1 MKPRDIKIIQSVLEV
16 IKEPI
21 KVTEIY
27 HKAKELF
34 EKGEITNMFDCGGET
49 PHQSVS
55 SYIYTALNKGEEL
68 PFLKAQEKPVL
79 IALKD
84 APKEPVLSAEK
95 ISTPSVKIAHERDL
109 HPFLTYMA
117 INNENLKCYTKTIF
131 HEESSKS
138 IKGMDRWLYPDMVG
152 VRFLHAE
159 WSNENLIA
167 FSKKFDTL
175 PVKLVSFELKKEISV
190 HNCRE
195 CYFQAISN
203 SSWAN
208 EGYLVGHHV
217 DTHNLKLMDLLK
229 RLHASFGIG
238 VIDLRTNEDKSAI
251 LLNAKYKEKIDY
263 TMAQE
268 LSDKNK
274 KFSGFLK
281 SVVDY
286 DPDFPNRYK
295 DEFDEV
301 KKKEEL
307 YPITHNFLFKNA
319 LSGFVRAFQKP
330 QIKR

>member
-1 MKPRDIKIIQSVLEV
+1 MKPRDIQIIQSVLEA

-27 HKAKELF
+27 DKAKELF
-34 EKGEITNMFDCGGET
+34 EEGKIENMFDYGGNT
-49 PHQSVS
+49 PDQSVS
-55 SYIYTALNKGEEL
+55 ASIYTALNKGEEL
-68 PFLKAQEKPVL
+68 PFKKVREKPTL
-79 IALKD
+79 IALKG
-84 APKEPVLSAEK
+84 AAKELVLNAEK
-95 ISTPSVKIAHERDL
+95 PSVPSVKIAHERDL

-117 INNENLKCYTKTIF
+117 FGNENLKCYTKTIF

-159 WSNENLIA
+159 LSNENLIA

-175 PVKLVSFELKKEISV
+175 PVKLVSFELKREISV
-190 HNCRE
+190 NNCRE

-208 EGYLVGHHV
+208 EGYLVGHHIN
-217 DTHNLKLMDLLK
+217 THDLKLMDLLK

-238 VIDLRTNEDKSAI
+238 VIDLRTDEDKSAI

-263 TMAQE
+263 TVALE
-268 LSDKNK
+268 LSDKNE
-274 KFSGFLK
+274 KFSAFLK

-286 DPDFPNRYK
+286 DPNHQHRYK

-307 YPITHNFLFKNA
+307 YPNPS
-319 LSGFVRAFQKP
+319 LSF
-330 QIKR
+330 

>member
-1 MKPRDIKIIQSVLEV
+1 MKPQDIEIVQSVLE
-16 IKEPI
+16 ITGPI
-21 KVTEIY
+21 SPTEVY
-27 HKAKELF
+27 YKAKELF
-34 EKGEITNMFDCGGET
+34 EKGEITKMFDYRGNT
-49 PHQSVS
+49 PDRSVS
-55 SYIYTALNKGEEL
+55 AFIYTALNKGEEL

-84 APKEPVLSAEK
+84 AAKEPVLNIEK
-95 ISTPSVKIAHERDL
+95 ISAPSTKIVHERDL

-117 INNENLKCYTKTIF
+117 YYNENLKCYTKTIF
-131 HEESSKS
+131 HEESLKS
-138 IKGMDRWLYPDMVG
+138 PKGMDRWLYPDMVG

-159 WSNENLIA
+159 LSNENLIA

-190 HNCRE
+190 NNCRE

-203 SSWAN
+203 SSN
-208 EGYLVGHHV
+208 EGYLVGRHI
-217 DTHNLKLMDLLK
+217 DTHNPQLMDLLK

-263 TMAQE
+263 TVALE
-268 LSDKNK
+268 LSEKNP

-307 YPITHNFLFKNA
+307 YPNSS
-319 LSGFVRAFQKP
+319 LSF
-330 QIKR
+330 

>member
-1 MKPRDIKIIQSVLEV
+1 MKGICTL
-16 IKEPI
+16 
-21 KVTEIY
+21 
-27 HKAKELF
+27 
-34 EKGEITNMFDCGGET
+34 
-49 PHQSVS
+49 
-55 SYIYTALNKGEEL
+55 
-68 PFLKAQEKPVL
+68 
-79 IALKD
+79 
-84 APKEPVLSAEK
+84 
-95 ISTPSVKIAHERDL
+95 
-109 HPFLTYMA
+109 FLTYMA

-159 WSNENLIA
+159 WSDENLIA

-208 EGYLVGHHV
+208 EGYLVGRHI
-217 DTHNLKLMDLLK
+217 DTHNPQLMDLLK

-238 VIDLRTNEDKSAI
+238 VIDLRTDEDKSAI

-263 TMAQE
+263 TVASE
-268 LSDKNK
+268 LSAKNE

-286 DPDFPNRYK
+286 DPKTQHRYK
-295 DEFDEV
+295 DEFDEI

-307 YPITHNFLFKNA
+307 YPNPS
-319 LSGFVRAFQKP
+319 LSF
-330 QIKR
+330 

>member
-1 MKPRDIKIIQSVLEV
+1 MKPQHIEIIQSVLEI

-27 HKAKELF
+27 DKAKELF
-34 EKGEITNMFDCGGET
+34 EEGKIENMFDCGGNT
-49 PHQSVS
+49 PESSVS
-55 SYIYTALNKGEEL
+55 AYIYTALNKGEEL
-68 PFLKAQEKPVL
+68 PFYKAQEKPVL
-79 IALKD
+79 IALKG
-84 APKEPVLSAEK
+84 AAKELVLNAENP
-95 ISTPSVKIAHERDL
+95 SVPSVKIAHERDL

-131 HEESSKS
+131 HEGSLKS
-138 IKGMDRWLYPDMVG
+138 PKGMDRWLYPDMVG

-159 WSNENLIA
+159 LSNENLIA

-190 HNCRE
+190 NNCRE

-208 EGYLVGHHV
+208 EGYLVGHHI
-217 DTHNLKLMDLLK
+217 DTHNPQLMDLLK

-263 TMAQE
+263 TIAQE

-286 DPDFPNRYK
+286 EPANSHRYK
-295 DEFDEV
+295 NEFDEV

-307 YPITHNFLFKNA
+307 YPNPS
-319 LSGFVRAFQKP
+319 LSF
-330 QIKR
+330 

>member
-1 MKPRDIKIIQSVLEV
+1 MRDIEIVQSVLEI

-27 HKAKELF
+27 DKAKELF
-34 EKGEITNMFDCGGET
+34 EKGEITNMFDYGGNT

-55 SYIYTALNKGEEL
+55 ASIYTALNKGEEL
-68 PFLKAQEKPVL
+68 PFKKVQEKPVL
-79 IALKD
+79 IALK
-84 APKEPVLSAEK
+84 SATNELGLNAQK
-95 ISTPSVKIAHERDL
+95 PSAPSVKIAHERDL

-117 INNENLKCYTKTIF
+117 FHNENLKCYTKTIF

-138 IKGMDRWLYPDMVG
+138 PKGMDRWLYPDMVG
-152 VRFLHAE
+152 VRFFHAE

-203 SSWAN
+203 SSN
-208 EGYLVGHHV
+208 EGYLVGRHI
-217 DTHNLKLMDLLK
+217 DTHNPQLMDLLK

-263 TMAQE
+263 TVALE
-268 LSDKNK
+268 LSAKNE

-286 DPDFPNRYK
+286 DPNHPQRYK

-307 YPITHNFLFKNA
+307 YPNPS
-319 LSGFVRAFQKP
+319 LSF
-330 QIKR
+330 

>member
-1 MKPRDIKIIQSVLEV
+1 MKPRDIEIVQSVLE
-16 IKEPI
+16 ITGSI

-27 HKAKELF
+27 NKAKELF
-34 EKGEITNMFDCGGET
+34 EEKKIEKMFDYGGNT
-49 PHQSVS
+49 PDQSVGAI
-55 SYIYTALNKGEEL
+55 IYTALNKGEDL
-68 PFLKAQEKPVL
+68 PFFKAQERPAL
-79 IALKD
+79 IALKST
-84 APKEPVLSAEK
+84 AKEEVLNAEK
-95 ISTPSVKIAHERDL
+95 SSVPSAKIAHERDL

-117 INNENLKCYTKTIF
+117 FNNENLKCYTKTIF

-138 IKGMDRWLYPDMVG
+138 PKGMDRWLYPDMVG

-159 WSNENLIA
+159 WSHENLIA

-190 HNCRE
+190 SNCRE
-195 CYFQAISN
+195 FYFQAISN

-208 EGYLVGHHV
+208 EGYLVGHHI
-217 DTHNLKLMDLLK
+217 DTHNPKLMDLLK

-263 TMAQE
+263 TVASE
-268 LSDKNK
+268 LSEKNQ

-286 DPDFPNRYK
+286 DPNHQNRYK
-295 DEFDEV
+295 DEFDEI

-307 YPITHNFLFKNA
+307 YPN
-319 LSGFVRAFQKP
+319 S
-330 QIKR
+330 

>member
-1 MKPRDIKIIQSVLEV
+1 MKPQDVEIVQSVLE
-16 IKEPI
+16 ITGPI
-21 KVTEIY
+21 SPTGVY
-27 HKAKELF
+27 DKAKELF
-34 EKGEITNMFDCGGET
+34 EKGEITKMFDYGGNT
-49 PHQSVS
+49 PQQSVS
-55 SYIYTALNKGEEL
+55 ASIYTALNKGEEL
-68 PFLKAQEKPVL
+68 PFLKTQEKPVL
-79 IALKD
+79 IALKG
-84 APKEPVLSAEK
+84 AAKEPVLNAQKPSAPSAK
-95 ISTPSVKIAHERDL
+95 IVHNKIVHERDL

-117 INNENLKCYTKTIF
+117 YYNENLKCYTKTIF
-131 HEESSKS
+131 HEESLKS
-138 IKGMDRWLYPDMVG
+138 PKGMDRWLYPDMVG

-175 PVKLVSFELKKEISV
+175 PVKLMSFELKKEISV

-203 SSWAN
+203 SSN
-208 EGYLVGHHV
+208 EGYLVGHHI
-217 DTHNLKLMDLLK
+217 DTHNSKLMDLLK

-268 LSDKNK
+268 LSAKNE

-286 DPDFPNRYK
+286 DPKTQHRYK

-307 YPITHNFLFKNA
+307 YPNPS
-319 LSGFVRAFQKP
+319 LSF
-330 QIKR
+330 

>member
-1 MKPRDIKIIQSVLEV
+1 MKPQDIEIVQSVLE
-16 IKEPI
+16 ITGPI
-21 KVTEIY
+21 SPTEVY
-27 HKAKELF
+27 DKAKELF
-34 EKGEITNMFDCGGET
+34 ERGEIANMFDCGGKT

-55 SYIYTALNKGEEL
+55 AFIYTALNKGEEL
-68 PFLKAQEKPVL
+68 PFLKTQEKPAL
-79 IALKD
+79 IALKST
-84 APKEPVLSAEK
+84 AKELVLSAEK

-117 INNENLKCYTKTIF
+117 FYNENLKCYTKTIF
-131 HEESSKS
+131 HEESLKS
-138 IKGMDRWLYPDMVG
+138 PKGMDRWLYPDMVG

-208 EGYLVGHHV
+208 EGYLVGRHI
-217 DTHNLKLMDLLK
+217 DTHNPQLMDLLK

-238 VIDLRTNEDKSAI
+238 VIDLRIDEDKSAI

-263 TMAQE
+263 TVASE
-268 LSDKNK
+268 LSAKNE

-286 DPDFPNRYK
+286 DPNHQHRYK

-307 YPITHNFLFKNA
+307 YPNPS
-319 LSGFVRAFQKP
+319 LSF
-330 QIKR
+330 

>member
-1 MKPRDIKIIQSVLEV
+1 MKPQDIEIVQSVLE
-16 IKEPI
+16 ITGSISP
-21 KVTEIY
+21 TEVY
-27 HKAKELF
+27 DKAKELF
-34 EKGEITNMFDCGGET
+34 EKGEITKMFDYGGNT
-49 PHQSVS
+49 PDRSVS
-55 SYIYTALNKGEEL
+55 AFIYTALNKGEEL
-68 PFLKAQEKPVL
+68 PFFKVQEKPAL

-84 APKEPVLSAEK
+84 AAKESVLSTEK
-95 ISTPSVKIAHERDL
+95 ISAPSVKIAHNKIMHERDL

-117 INNENLKCYTKTIF
+117 IHNENLKCYTKTIF
-131 HEESSKS
+131 HEESVKS
-138 IKGMDRWLYPDMVG
+138 PKGMDRWLYPDMVG

-159 WSNENLIA
+159 LSNENLIA

-175 PVKLVSFELKKEISV
+175 PIKLVSFELKKEISV
-190 HNCRE
+190 NNCRE

-208 EGYLVGHHV
+208 EGYLVGRHI
-217 DTHNLKLMDLLK
+217 DTHNPQLMDLLK

-238 VIDLRTNEDKSAI
+238 VIDLRTDEDKSAI

-263 TMAQE
+263 TVALE
-268 LSDKNK
+268 LSDKNP

-307 YPITHNFLFKNA
+307 YPN
-319 LSGFVRAFQKP
+319 S
-330 QIKR
+330 

>member
-1 MKPRDIKIIQSVLEV
+1 MKPQDIEIVQSVLE
-16 IKEPI
+16 ITGPI
-21 KVTEIY
+21 SPTEVY
-27 HKAKELF
+27 DKAKELF
-34 EKGEITNMFDCGGET
+34 EKGEIAKMFDCGGNT
-49 PHQSVS
+49 PDRSVS
-55 SYIYTALNKGEEL
+55 AFIYTALNKGEEL
-68 PFLKAQEKPVL
+68 PFKKVQEKPVL
-79 IALKD
+79 IALKS
-84 APKEPVLSAEK
+84 AAKEPVLNAQKSS
-95 ISTPSVKIAHERDL
+95 IPGVKIAHERDL

-131 HEESSKS
+131 HEESLKS
-138 IKGMDRWLYPDMVG
+138 SKGMDRWLYPDMVG

-203 SSWAN
+203 SSN
-208 EGYLVGHHV
+208 EGYLVGRHI
-217 DTHNLKLMDLLK
+217 DTHNSKLMDLLK

-238 VIDLRTNEDKSAI
+238 VIDLRTDEDKSAI

-263 TMAQE
+263 TVASE
-268 LSDKNK
+268 LSAKNE

-286 DPDFPNRYK
+286 DPAHSYRYK

-307 YPITHNFLFKNA
+307 YPNPS
-319 LSGFVRAFQKP
+319 LSF
-330 QIKR
+330 

>member
-1 MKPRDIKIIQSVLEV
+1 MKPQDIEIVQSVLE
-16 IKEPI
+16 ITGPI
-21 KVTEIY
+21 SPTEVY
-27 HKAKELF
+27 DKAKELF
-34 EKGEITNMFDCGGET
+34 EKGEITKMFDCGGKT

-55 SYIYTALNKGEEL
+55 SCIYTALSKGEEL
-68 PFLKAQEKPVL
+68 PFLKTQEKPVL
-79 IALKD
+79 IALKS
-84 APKEPVLSAEK
+84 AMNEPVLNTQKPSAPNAK
-95 ISTPSVKIAHERDL
+95 IAHNKIAHERDL

-117 INNENLKCYTKTIF
+117 IHSENLKCYTKTIF

-138 IKGMDRWLYPDMVG
+138 PKGMDRWLYPDMVG

-190 HNCRE
+190 NNCRE

-203 SSWAN
+203 SSN
-208 EGYLVGHHV
+208 EGYLVGRHIN
-217 DTHNLKLMDLLK
+217 TQNTELMDLLK

-263 TMAQE
+263 TVALE
-268 LSDKNK
+268 LSAKNE

-281 SVVDY
+281 SDY
-286 DPDFPNRYK
+286 DPNYPHRYK

-307 YPITHNFLFKNA
+307 YPS
-319 LSGFVRAFQKP
+319 LSLSF
-330 QIKR
+330 

>member
-1 MKPRDIKIIQSVLEV
+1 MKPRDIEIIQSVLEA

-27 HKAKELF
+27 DKAKELF
-34 EKGEITNMFDCGGET
+34 EEGKIENMFDYGGNT
-49 PHQSVS
+49 PDQSVS
-55 SYIYTALNKGEEL
+55 ASIYTALNKGEEL
-68 PFLKAQEKPVL
+68 PFCKAQEKPVL
-79 IALKD
+79 IALKG
-84 APKEPVLSAEK
+84 ATKELGLNAEK
-95 ISTPSVKIAHERDL
+95 PSAPSVKIAHERDL

-138 IKGMDRWLYPDMVG
+138 IKGTDRWLYPDMVG

-159 WSNENLIA
+159 LSNENLIA

-175 PVKLVSFELKKEISV
+175 PIKLVSFELKREISV
-190 HNCRE
+190 NNCRE

-208 EGYLVGHHV
+208 EGYLVGHHIN
-217 DTHNLKLMDLLK
+217 THDSKLMDLLK

-238 VIDLRTNEDKSAI
+238 VIDLRTDEDKSAI

-263 TMAQE
+263 TVALE
-268 LSDKNK
+268 LSDKNP
-274 KFSGFLK
+274 KFNAFLK

-286 DPDFPNRYK
+286 DPKTPERFKN
-295 DEFDEV
+295 EFDGI

-307 YPITHNFLFKNA
+307 YPNPS
-319 LSGFVRAFQKP
+319 LSF
-330 QIKR
+330 

>member
-1 MKPRDIKIIQSVLEV
+1 MKPQDVEIVQSVLE
-16 IKEPI
+16 ITGPI
-21 KVTEIY
+21 KVTEVY
-27 HKAKELF
+27 DKAKELF
-34 EKGEITNMFDCGGET
+34 EKGEITNMFDYGGNT
-49 PHQSVS
+49 PDRSVS
-55 SYIYTALNKGEEL
+55 AFIYTALSKGEEV

-84 APKEPVLSAEK
+84 AAKEPVLNIEKPSA
-95 ISTPSVKIAHERDL
+95 PSVKIAHERDL

-117 INNENLKCYTKTIF
+117 IHNENLKCYTKTIF
-131 HEESSKS
+131 HEESVKS
-138 IKGMDRWLYPDMVG
+138 PKGMDRWLYPDMVG

-159 WSNENLIA
+159 LSNENLIA

-190 HNCRE
+190 NNCRE

-208 EGYLVGHHV
+208 EGYLVGRHI
-217 DTHNLKLMDLLK
+217 DTHNPQLMDLLK

-238 VIDLRTNEDKSAI
+238 VIDLRTDEDKSAI

-263 TMAQE
+263 TVALE
-268 LSDKNK
+268 LSDKNP

-295 DEFDEV
+295 DEFDEI

-307 YPITHNFLFKNA
+307 YPNPS
-319 LSGFVRAFQKP
+319 LSF
-330 QIKR
+330 

>member
-1 MKPRDIKIIQSVLEV
+1 MKPRDIGIIQSVLEA

-34 EKGEITNMFDCGGET
+34 EKGEIESMFDYGGKT

-68 PFLKAQEKPVL
+68 PFLKAREKPTL
-79 IALKD
+79 IALKG
-84 APKEPVLSAEK
+84 AAKELGLNAQK
-95 ISTPSVKIAHERDL
+95 ISAPSAKIAHERDL

-131 HEESSKS
+131 HEESLKS

-203 SSWAN
+203 SSN
-208 EGYLVGHHV
+208 EGYLVGRHI
-217 DTHNLKLMDLLK
+217 DTHNPQLMDLLK

-238 VIDLRTNEDKSAI
+238 VIDLRTDENKSAI

-263 TMAQE
+263 TVASE

-286 DPDFPNRYK
+286 DPNHPQRYK

-307 YPITHNFLFKNA
+307 YPN
-319 LSGFVRAFQKP
+319 P
-330 QIKR
+330 

>member
-1 MKPRDIKIIQSVLEV
+1 MKPQDIEIIQSVLE
-16 IKEPI
+16 ITGPI
-21 KVTEIY
+21 SPTEVY
-27 HKAKELF
+27 DKAKELF
-34 EKGEITNMFDCGGET
+34 EKGEIENMFDYGGNT

-55 SYIYTALNKGEEL
+55 SLIYTALKKGEEL
-68 PFLKAQEKPVL
+68 PFFKVQEKPVL
-79 IALKD
+79 IALKG
-84 APKEPVLSAEK
+84 AANESVLNTQKPSA
-95 ISTPSVKIAHERDL
+95 PSVKIVHDKIAHERGL

-117 INNENLKCYTKTIF
+117 IHNENLKCYTKTIF
-131 HEESSKS
+131 HEESVKS
-138 IKGMDRWLYPDMVG
+138 PKGMDRWLYPDMVG

-175 PVKLVSFELKKEISV
+175 PIKLVSFELKKEISV

-195 CYFQAISN
+195 YYFQAISN

-208 EGYLVGHHV
+208 EGYLVGRHI
-217 DTHNLKLMDLLK
+217 DTHNPQLMDLLK

-238 VIDLRTNEDKSAI
+238 VIDLRTDEDKSAI

-263 TMAQE
+263 TMTQE
-268 LSDKNK
+268 LSAKNE

-281 SVVDY
+281 SFVDY
-286 DPDFPNRYK
+286 DPNHQHRYK

-307 YPITHNFLFKNA
+307 YPNSS
-319 LSGFVRAFQKP
+319 LSF
-330 QIKR
+330 

>member
-1 MKPRDIKIIQSVLEV
+1 MKPRDIEIVQSVLE
-16 IKEPI
+16 ITGPI
-21 KVTEIY
+21 KPTEVY
-27 HKAKELF
+27 DKAKELF
-34 EKGEITNMFDCGGET
+34 EKGEIANMFDCGGET

-68 PFLKAQEKPVL
+68 PFWKVQEKPAL
-79 IALKD
+79 IALKGTMN
-84 APKEPVLSAEK
+84 EPVLNTQKPSAPNAK
-95 ISTPSVKIAHERDL
+95 IVHNKIMHERDL

-131 HEESSKS
+131 HEESLKS
-138 IKGMDRWLYPDMVG
+138 PKGMDRWLYPDMVG

-159 WSNENLIA
+159 LSNENLIA

-175 PVKLVSFELKKEISV
+175 PVKLMSFELKKEISV

-203 SSWAN
+203 SSN
-208 EGYLVGHHV
+208 EGYLVGRHI
-217 DTHNLKLMDLLK
+217 DTHNPQLMDLLK

-238 VIDLRTNEDKSAI
+238 VIDLRTDEDKSAI
-251 LLNAKYKEKIDY
+251 LLNAKYKEEIDY
-263 TMAQE
+263 TVALE
-268 LSDKNK
+268 LSDKNE
-274 KFSGFLK
+274 KFRGFLK

-286 DPDFPNRYK
+286 DPNHPQRYK

-307 YPITHNFLFKNA
+307 YPN
-319 LSGFVRAFQKP
+319 S
-330 QIKR
+330 

>member
-1 MKPRDIKIIQSVLEV
+1 MKPQDIEIVQSVLEA

-27 HKAKELF
+27 DKAKELF

-55 SYIYTALNKGEEL
+55 SYIYTALNKGEEV

-84 APKEPVLSAEK
+84 VAKEPVLNTEK
-95 ISTPSVKIAHERDL
+95 ISVSSAKIAHNKIMHEIMHERDL

-117 INNENLKCYTKTIF
+117 IHNENLKCYTKTIF
-131 HEESSKS
+131 HEESVKS
-138 IKGMDRWLYPDMVG
+138 PKGMDRWLYPDMVG

-159 WSNENLIA
+159 LSNENLIA

-190 HNCRE
+190 NNCRE

-208 EGYLVGHHV
+208 EGYLVGRHI
-217 DTHNLKLMDLLK
+217 DTHNPQLMDLLK

-238 VIDLRTNEDKSAI
+238 VIDLRTDEDKSAI

-263 TMAQE
+263 TVASE
-268 LSDKNK
+268 LSDKNP

-281 SVVDY
+281 SVEDY
-286 DPDFPNRYK
+286 DPNYQHRYK
-295 DEFDEV
+295 DEFDEI

-307 YPITHNFLFKNA
+307 YPNPS
-319 LSGFVRAFQKP
+319 LSF
-330 QIKR
+330 

>member
-1 MKPRDIKIIQSVLEV
+1 MKPQDIEIVQGVLE
-16 IKEPI
+16 ITGPI

-27 HKAKELF
+27 DKAKELF
-34 EKGEITNMFDCGGET
+34 EKGEITNMFDYGGNT

-55 SYIYTALNKGEEL
+55 ASIYTALKNGEEL
-68 PFLKAQEKPVL
+68 PFLKVQEEPVL
-79 IALKD
+79 IALKS
-84 APKEPVLSAEK
+84 AAKEPGLNIEK
-95 ISTPSVKIAHERDL
+95 ISAPSVKIAHNKIMHERDL

-117 INNENLKCYTKTIF
+117 FHNENLKCYTKTIF
-131 HEESSKS
+131 HEESLKS
-138 IKGMDRWLYPDMVG
+138 PKGMDRWLYPDMVG

-159 WSNENLIA
+159 LSNENLIA

-175 PVKLVSFELKKEISV
+175 PIKLVSFELKKEISV
-190 HNCRE
+190 NNCRE

-208 EGYLVGHHV
+208 EGYLVGRHI
-217 DTHNLKLMDLLK
+217 DTHNSKLMDLLK

-238 VIDLRTNEDKSAI
+238 VIDLRTDEDKSTI

-263 TMAQE
+263 TVALE
-268 LSDKNK
+268 LSDKNE

-281 SVVDY
+281 SDY
-286 DPDFPNRYK
+286 DPNYQHRYK

-307 YPITHNFLFKNA
+307 YPN
-319 LSGFVRAFQKP
+319 P
-330 QIKR
+330 

>member
-1 MKPRDIKIIQSVLEV
+1 MKPRDIEIVQSVLEA

-27 HKAKELF
+27 DKAKELF

-68 PFLKAQEKPVL
+68 PFFKVQEKPAL
-79 IALKD
+79 IALKS
-84 APKEPVLSAEK
+84 AAKEPVLNTQKPSA
-95 ISTPSVKIAHERDL
+95 PNVKIAHNKIVHERDL

-175 PVKLVSFELKKEISV
+175 PIKLVSFELKKEISV
-190 HNCRE
+190 NNCRE

-203 SSWAN
+203 SSN
-208 EGYLVGHHV
+208 EGYLVGRNIN
-217 DTHNLKLMDLLK
+217 THNPQLMDLLK

-238 VIDLRTNEDKSAI
+238 VIDLRTDEDKSAI

-263 TMAQE
+263 TVALE
-268 LSDKNK
+268 LSEKNEE
-274 KFSGFLK
+274 FSGFLK

-286 DPDFPNRYK
+286 DPNYQHRYK
-295 DEFDEV
+295 DEFDEI

-307 YPITHNFLFKNA
+307 YPNPS
-319 LSGFVRAFQKP
+319 LSF
-330 QIKR
+330 

>member
-1 MKPRDIKIIQSVLEV
+1 MKPQDIGIIQSVLEI

-34 EKGEITNMFDCGGET
+34 EKGEIENMFDCGGET

-68 PFLKAQEKPVL
+68 PFKKVQEKPTL
-79 IALKD
+79 IALKST
-84 APKEPVLSAEK
+84 AKELGLNAQKPSA
-95 ISTPSVKIAHERDL
+95 PSVKIVHERDL

-138 IKGMDRWLYPDMVG
+138 PKGMDRWLYPDMVG

-175 PVKLVSFELKKEISV
+175 PIKLVSFELKKEISV

-203 SSWAN
+203 SSN
-208 EGYLVGHHV
+208 EGYLVGRHI
-217 DTHNLKLMDLLK
+217 DTRNPQLMDLLK

-238 VIDLRTNEDKSAI
+238 VIDLRTDEDKSAI

-263 TMAQE
+263 TVASE
-268 LSDKNK
+268 LSAKNE

-286 DPDFPNRYK
+286 DPKTQHRYK

-307 YPITHNFLFKNA
+307 YPNPS
-319 LSGFVRAFQKP
+319 LSF
-330 QIKR
+330 

>member
-1 MKPRDIKIIQSVLEV
+1 MKPRDIEIVQSVLEM

-27 HKAKELF
+27 HKAQELF
-34 EKGEITNMFDCGGET
+34 EKGEITNMFDYGGNT
-49 PHQSVS
+49 PDQSVS
-55 SYIYTALNKGEEL
+55 AVIYTALNKGEEL
-68 PFLKAQEKPVL
+68 PFFKVQENPVS
-79 IALKD
+79 IALK
-84 APKEPVLSAEK
+84 
-95 ISTPSVKIAHERDL
+95 STANELNTQKPSVPSVKIAHERDL

-117 INNENLKCYTKTIF
+117 IHNENLKCYTKTIF

-138 IKGMDRWLYPDMVG
+138 SKGMDRWLYPDMVG

-159 WSNENLIA
+159 LSNENLIA

-190 HNCRE
+190 NNCRE

-208 EGYLVGHHV
+208 EGYLVGRHI
-217 DTHNLKLMDLLK
+217 DTRNPQLMDLLK

-238 VIDLRTNEDKSAI
+238 VIDLRTDEDKSAI

-263 TMAQE
+263 TVASE
-268 LSDKNK
+268 LSAKNE

-286 DPDFPNRYK
+286 DPNHPHRYK
-295 DEFDEV
+295 DEFDEI
-301 KKKEEL
+301 KKKEKL
-307 YPITHNFLFKNA
+307 YPNPS
-319 LSGFVRAFQKP
+319 LSF
-330 QIKR
+330 

>member
-1 MKPRDIKIIQSVLEV
+1 MKPRDIEIIQSVLE
-16 IKEPI
+16 ITGPI
-21 KVTEIY
+21 SPTEVY
-27 HKAKELF
+27 DKAKELF
-34 EKGEITNMFDCGGET
+34 ERGEIENMFDYGGNT

-55 SYIYTALNKGEEL
+55 AYIYTALNKGEEL
-68 PFLKAQEKPVL
+68 PFFKVQEKPTL
-79 IALKD
+79 IALKG
-84 APKEPVLSAEK
+84 AAKELVLNTQKPSA
-95 ISTPSVKIAHERDL
+95 PSVKIAHERDL

-117 INNENLKCYTKTIF
+117 IHNENLKCYTKTIF

-138 IKGMDRWLYPDMVG
+138 PKGMDRWLYPDMVG

-159 WSNENLIA
+159 LSNENLIA

-208 EGYLVGHHV
+208 EGYLVGRHV
-217 DTHNLKLMDLLK
+217 DTHNPQLMDLLK

-238 VIDLRTNEDKSAI
+238 VIDLRTDEDKSAI

-263 TMAQE
+263 TVALE
-268 LSDKNK
+268 LSEKNE

-286 DPDFPNRYK
+286 DPAHSYRYK
-295 DEFDEV
+295 DEFDEI

-307 YPITHNFLFKNA
+307 YPNPSFSF
-319 LSGFVRAFQKP
+319 
-330 QIKR
+330 

>member
-1 MKPRDIKIIQSVLEV
+1 MKPQDIEIVQSVLE
-16 IKEPI
+16 ITGPI
-21 KVTEIY
+21 KVTEVY
-27 HKAKELF
+27 DKAKELF
-34 EKGEITNMFDCGGET
+34 EKGEITKMFDYGGNT
-49 PHQSVS
+49 PDRSVS
-55 SYIYTALNKGEEL
+55 TFIYTALNKGEEL
-68 PFLKAQEKPVL
+68 PFFKVQEKPAL
-79 IALKD
+79 IALKGTV
-84 APKEPVLSAEK
+84 KEPVLNTEK
-95 ISTPSVKIAHERDL
+95 ISAPIVKIAHERDL

-117 INNENLKCYTKTIF
+117 FYNENLKCYTKTIF

-138 IKGMDRWLYPDMVG
+138 PKGMDRWLYPDMVG

-208 EGYLVGHHV
+208 EGYLVGRHI
-217 DTHNLKLMDLLK
+217 DTHNPQLMDLLK

-263 TMAQE
+263 TVASE
-268 LSDKNK
+268 LSAKNE

-286 DPDFPNRYK
+286 DPNHQHRYK

-307 YPITHNFLFKNA
+307 YPNPS
-319 LSGFVRAFQKP
+319 LSF
-330 QIKR
+330 

>member
-1 MKPRDIKIIQSVLEV
+1 MKPRDIGIVQSVLEI

-34 EKGEITNMFDCGGET
+34 EKGEIENMFDCGGET

-55 SYIYTALNKGEEL
+55 SYIYTALSKGEEL
-68 PFLKAQEKPVL
+68 PFKKAQEKPAL
-79 IALKD
+79 IALKS
-84 APKEPVLSAEK
+84 AAKELGLNAQK
-95 ISTPSVKIAHERDL
+95 PSVPSAKILHERDL

-138 IKGMDRWLYPDMVG
+138 PKGMDRWLYPDMVG

-159 WSNENLIA
+159 WSSENLIA

-208 EGYLVGHHV
+208 EGYLVGRHI
-217 DTHNLKLMDLLK
+217 DTHNPQLMDLLK

-238 VIDLRTNEDKSAI
+238 VIDLRTDEDKSAI

-263 TMAQE
+263 TVASE
-268 LSDKNK
+268 LSAKNE

-286 DPDFPNRYK
+286 DPNHPQRYK

-307 YPITHNFLFKNA
+307 YPN
-319 LSGFVRAFQKP
+319 P
-330 QIKR
+330 

>member
-1 MKPRDIKIIQSVLEV
+1 MKPQDVEIVQSVLE
-16 IKEPI
+16 ITGPI
-21 KVTEIY
+21 SPTEVY
-27 HKAKELF
+27 DKAKELF
-34 EKGEITNMFDCGGET
+34 EKGEITKMFDYGGNT
-49 PHQSVS
+49 PDRSVS
-55 SYIYTALNKGEEL
+55 AFIYTALNKGEEL

-84 APKEPVLSAEK
+84 AAKEPFLNIEK
-95 ISTPSVKIAHERDL
+95 PGVPSVKIAHNKIAHERDL

-117 INNENLKCYTKTIF
+117 YYNENLKCYTKTIF
-131 HEESSKS
+131 HEESVKS
-138 IKGMDRWLYPDMVG
+138 PKGMDRWLYPDMVG

-159 WSNENLIA
+159 LSNENLIA

-190 HNCRE
+190 NNCRE

-208 EGYLVGHHV
+208 EGYLVGRHI
-217 DTHNLKLMDLLK
+217 DTHNTQLMDLLK

-238 VIDLRTNEDKSAI
+238 VIDLKTDEDKSAI

-263 TMAQE
+263 TVASE

-286 DPDFPNRYK
+286 DPNHPQRYK

-307 YPITHNFLFKNA
+307 YPN
-319 LSGFVRAFQKP
+319 S
-330 QIKR
+330 

>member
-1 MKPRDIKIIQSVLEV
+1 MKPQDIEIVQSVLE
-16 IKEPI
+16 ITGPI
-21 KVTEIY
+21 SPTKVY
-27 HKAKELF
+27 DKAKELF
-34 EKGEITNMFDCGGET
+34 EKGEITEMFDYGGNT
-49 PHQSVS
+49 PDRSVS
-55 SYIYTALNKGEEL
+55 AFIYTALNKGEEL
-68 PFLKAQEKPVL
+68 PFFKVQEKPAL
-79 IALKD
+79 IALKS
-84 APKEPVLSAEK
+84 AAKEPVLNAEK
-95 ISTPSVKIAHERDL
+95 ISVPSAKIAHERDL

-117 INNENLKCYTKTIF
+117 FHNENLKCYTKTIF
-131 HEESSKS
+131 HEESLKS
-138 IKGMDRWLYPDMVG
+138 SKGMDRWLYPDMVG

-175 PVKLVSFELKKEISV
+175 PIKLVSFELKKEISV

-208 EGYLVGHHV
+208 EGYLVGRHIN
-217 DTHNLKLMDLLK
+217 THNPQLMDLLK

-263 TMAQE
+263 TVASE
-268 LSDKNK
+268 LSEKNP

-286 DPDFPNRYK
+286 DPNHQHRYK

-307 YPITHNFLFKNA
+307 YPNPS
-319 LSGFVRAFQKP
+319 LSF
-330 QIKR
+330 

>member
-1 MKPRDIKIIQSVLEV
+1 MKPRDIEIVQSVLEA

-27 HKAKELF
+27 DKAQELF
-34 EKGEITNMFDCGGET
+34 EKGEIENMFDCGGKT
-49 PHQSVS
+49 PNQSVS
-55 SYIYTALNKGEEL
+55 SYIYTALKKGEEL
-68 PFLKAQEKPVL
+68 PFLKVQENPVS
-79 IALKD
+79 IALK
-84 APKEPVLSAEK
+84 
-95 ISTPSVKIAHERDL
+95 STANELNTQKPSVPSVKIAHERDL

-117 INNENLKCYTKTIF
+117 IHNENLKCYTKTIF

-138 IKGMDRWLYPDMVG
+138 PKGMDRWLYPDMVG

-159 WSNENLIA
+159 LSNENLVA

-203 SSWAN
+203 SSN
-208 EGYLVGHHV
+208 EGYLVGRHIE
-217 DTHNLKLMDLLK
+217 THNPQLMDLLK

-263 TMAQE
+263 TVASE
-268 LSDKNK
+268 LSAKNE

-281 SVVDY
+281 SDY
-286 DPDFPNRYK
+286 DPKTQHRYK

-307 YPITHNFLFKNA
+307 YPNSS
-319 LSGFVRAFQKP
+319 LSF
-330 QIKR
+330 

>member
-1 MKPRDIKIIQSVLEV
+1 MKPQDIGIIQSVLEV
-16 IKEPI
+16 IKQPI

-34 EKGEITNMFDCGGET
+34 EKGEIENMFDYGGNT
-49 PHQSVS
+49 PDQSVS
-55 SYIYTALNKGEEL
+55 ASIYTALNKGEEL
-68 PFLKAQEKPVL
+68 PFFKVREKPTL
-79 IALKD
+79 IALKS
-84 APKEPVLSAEK
+84 AAKELGLNAQKSSIPSA
-95 ISTPSVKIAHERDL
+95 PSVKIAHERNL

-117 INNENLKCYTKTIF
+117 CHNENLKCYTKTIF
-131 HEESSKS
+131 HEGSLKS
-138 IKGMDRWLYPDMVG
+138 PKGMDRWLYPDMVG

-159 WSNENLIA
+159 LSNENLIA

-190 HNCRE
+190 NNCRE

-208 EGYLVGHHV
+208 EGYLVGCHI
-217 DTHNLKLMDLLK
+217 DTHNPQLMDLLK

-238 VIDLRTNEDKSAI
+238 VIDLRTDEDKSTI

-263 TMAQE
+263 TVALE
-268 LSDKNK
+268 LSEKNEE
-274 KFSGFLK
+274 FSGFLK

-286 DPDFPNRYK
+286 DPKNQNRYK
-295 DEFDEV
+295 DEFDEI

-307 YPITHNFLFKNA
+307 YPN
-319 LSGFVRAFQKP
+319 S
-330 QIKR
+330 

>member
-1 MKPRDIKIIQSVLEV
+1 MKPRDIEIVQSVLE
-16 IKEPI
+16 ITGPI
-21 KVTEIY
+21 SPTEVY
-27 HKAKELF
+27 DKAKELF
-34 EKGEITNMFDCGGET
+34 EKGEITNMFDCGGKT

-55 SYIYTALNKGEEL
+55 SYIYTALSKGEEL
-68 PFLKAQEKPVL
+68 PFKKAREKPTL
-79 IALKD
+79 IALKG
-84 APKEPVLSAEK
+84 AAKEPLNAQKPSAPNAK
-95 ISTPSVKIAHERDL
+95 IVHNKIAHERDL

-131 HEESSKS
+131 HEGSLKS
-138 IKGMDRWLYPDMVG
+138 PKGMDRWLYPDMVG
-152 VRFLHAE
+152 VFLHAE

-203 SSWAN
+203 SSN
-208 EGYLVGHHV
+208 EGYLVGRHI
-217 DTHNLKLMDLLK
+217 DTHNPQLMDLLK

-238 VIDLRTNEDKSAI
+238 VIDLRTDEDKSTI

-263 TMAQE
+263 TVALE
-268 LSDKNK
+268 LSAKNE

-286 DPDFPNRYK
+286 DPNHQHRYK

-307 YPITHNFLFKNA
+307 YPKPS
-319 LSGFVRAFQKP
+319 LSF
-330 QIKR
+330 

>member
-1 MKPRDIKIIQSVLEV
+1 MKPQDIEIVQSVLE
-16 IKEPI
+16 ITGPI

-27 HKAKELF
+27 DKAKELF
-34 EKGEITNMFDCGGET
+34 EKGEIENMFDYGGNT

-55 SYIYTALNKGEEL
+55 SYIYTALSKGEEL
-68 PFLKAQEKPVL
+68 PFKKAQEKPVL
-79 IALKD
+79 IALKG
-84 APKEPVLSAEK
+84 AAKEPVLNTQKPSA
-95 ISTPSVKIAHERDL
+95 PSVSNAKIAHNKIVHERDL

-117 INNENLKCYTKTIF
+117 YYNENLKCYTKTIF
-131 HEESSKS
+131 HEESVKS
-138 IKGMDRWLYPDMVG
+138 PKGMDRWLYPDMVG

-159 WSNENLIA
+159 LSNENLIA

-190 HNCRE
+190 NNCRE

-208 EGYLVGHHV
+208 EGYLVGRHI
-217 DTHNLKLMDLLK
+217 DTHNPQLMDLLK

-263 TMAQE
+263 TVALE
-268 LSDKNK
+268 LSDKNP

-286 DPDFPNRYK
+286 EPAHSYRYK

-307 YPITHNFLFKNA
+307 YPN
-319 LSGFVRAFQKP
+319 S
-330 QIKR
+330 

>member
-1 MKPRDIKIIQSVLEV
+1 MKLQDIGIVQSVLE
-16 IKEPI
+16 ITGPI
-21 KVTEIY
+21 NPTEVY
-27 HKAKELF
+27 DKAKELF
-34 EKGEITNMFDCGGET
+34 EKGEITNMFDHGGNT

-55 SYIYTALNKGEEL
+55 ASIYTALNKGEEL

-84 APKEPVLSAEK
+84 AAKEPVLNTEK
-95 ISTPSVKIAHERDL
+95 ISAPSVKIAHNKIMHERDL

-117 INNENLKCYTKTIF
+117 IHNENLKCYTKTIF
-131 HEESSKS
+131 HEESLKS
-138 IKGMDRWLYPDMVG
+138 PKGMDRWLYPDMVG

-159 WSNENLIA
+159 LSNENLIA

-208 EGYLVGHHV
+208 EGYLVGCHIN
-217 DTHNLKLMDLLK
+217 TQNTELMDLLK

-238 VIDLRTNEDKSAI
+238 VIDLRVDEDKSAI

-263 TMAQE
+263 TVALE
-268 LSDKNK
+268 LSAKNE

-286 DPDFPNRYK
+286 DPDFPNRYR

-307 YPITHNFLFKNA
+307 YPNPS
-319 LSGFVRAFQKP
+319 LSF
-330 QIKR
+330 

>member
-1 MKPRDIKIIQSVLEV
+1 MKPRDIEIVQSVLEI

-27 HKAKELF
+27 DKAKELF
-34 EKGEITNMFDCGGET
+34 EKGEIENMFDCGGKT

-55 SYIYTALNKGEEL
+55 SYIYTVLNKGEEL
-68 PFLKAQEKPVL
+68 PFLKVQEKPVL
-79 IALKD
+79 IALKG
-84 APKEPVLSAEK
+84 AANEPVLNTEK
-95 ISTPSVKIAHERDL
+95 INAPSAKIAHNKIAHERDL

-138 IKGMDRWLYPDMVG
+138 PKGMDRWLYPDMVG

-190 HNCRE
+190 NNCRE

-208 EGYLVGHHV
+208 EGYLVGRHI
-217 DTHNLKLMDLLK
+217 DTHNPQLMDLLK

-238 VIDLRTNEDKSAI
+238 VIDLRTDEDKSAI

-263 TMAQE
+263 TVASE
-268 LSDKNK
+268 LSAKNE

-286 DPDFPNRYK
+286 DPNHPQRYK

-307 YPITHNFLFKNA
+307 YPNPS
-319 LSGFVRAFQKP
+319 LSF
-330 QIKR
+330 

>member
-1 MKPRDIKIIQSVLEV
+1 MKPQDIEIVQSVLE
-16 IKEPI
+16 ITGPI
-21 KVTEIY
+21 SPTEMY
-27 HKAKELF
+27 DKAKELF
-34 EKGEITNMFDCGGET
+34 EKGEITNMFDYGGNT
-49 PHQSVS
+49 PDRSVS
-55 SYIYTALNKGEEL
+55 ASIYTALNKGEEL

-84 APKEPVLSAEK
+84 AAKEPVLNAEK
-95 ISTPSVKIAHERDL
+95 ISAPSVKIAHERDL

-117 INNENLKCYTKTIF
+117 YYNENLKCYTKTIF
-131 HEESSKS
+131 HEESVKS
-138 IKGMDRWLYPDMVG
+138 PKGMDRWLYPEMVG

-159 WSNENLIA
+159 LSNENLIA

-190 HNCRE
+190 NNCRE

-208 EGYLVGHHV
+208 EGYLVGHHI
-217 DTHNLKLMDLLK
+217 DTHNPQLMDLLK

-268 LSDKNK
+268 LSDKNE

-286 DPDFPNRYK
+286 DPNFPNRYK

-301 KKKEEL
+301 KKKEKL
-307 YPITHNFLFKNA
+307 YPNPS
-319 LSGFVRAFQKP
+319 LSF
-330 QIKR
+330 